1 LAGVRA
7 SERARESARARE
19 REREREPCGS
29 IWQIIHAQIHTRAHA
44 HRRFKHINNVARA
57 LLAQHGYSEQQ
68 MEAHGKKSSKK
79 GK

>member
-1 LAGVRA
+1 M
-7 SERARESARARE
+7 
-19 REREREPCGS
+19 
-29 IWQIIHAQIHTRAHA
+29 

-68 MEAHGKKSSKK
+68 MEAHGKKSIKK